1 MGPGREAT
9 PDMGMGVDEGV
20 GEVEMSANSN
30 KRRKAIMR
38 KKPLFTRSITCSTRQ
53 WEYELTIRMREYP
66 QYLLDRFQYD
76 LPTSILDI
84 LPPTH
89 LANPIALGIH
99 AIHYLLLAP
108 ILAGH
113 NDVSSVLRSGKAA
126 KGRWERFED
135 DEITRGRSMAGLWT
149 VSSLC

>member
-1 MGPGREAT
+1 MG
-9 PDMGMGVDEGV
+9 
-20 GEVEMSANSN
+20 
-30 KRRKAIMR
+30 
-38 KKPLFTRSITCSTRQ
+38 
-53 WEYELTIRMREYP
+53 RMKEYP

-76 LPTSILDI
+76 IPTSILDI

-99 AIHYLLLAP
+99 AVHYILLAP

-113 NDVSSVLRSGKAA
+113 NSPGSVLRSSTAA

-149 VSSLC
+149 VCTSPIFGIYG

>member
-1 MGPGREAT
+1 MCRI
-9 PDMGMGVDEGV
+9 
-20 GEVEMSANSN
+20 
-30 KRRKAIMR
+30 K
-38 KKPLFTRSITCSTRQ
+38 
-53 WEYELTIRMREYP
+53 EYP

-76 LPTSILDI
+76 IPSSILDI

-99 AIHYLLLAP
+99 AIQYLLLAP

-113 NDVSSVLRSGKAA
+113 DNGSVLKVGKA

-135 DEITRGRSMAGLWT
+135 DSITRGRSMAGLWT
-149 VSSLC
+149 VSMIQVVSGRLLAK

>member
-1 MGPGREAT
+1 
-9 PDMGMGVDEGV
+9 
-20 GEVEMSANSN
+20 MSRI
-30 KRRKAIMR
+30 K
-38 KKPLFTRSITCSTRQ
+38 
-53 WEYELTIRMREYP
+53 EYP

-76 LPTSILDI
+76 IPSSILDI

-99 AIHYLLLAP
+99 AIQYLLLAP

-113 NDVSSVLRSGKAA
+113 DNDTSVLKVGKT

-135 DEITRGRSMAGLWT
+135 DSTTRGRSMAGLWT
-149 VSSLC
+149 VSFPSRAARCEGRD